1 MFQPPTAVRAAW
13 EKPPDPRCGTRA
25 DLFDALQALAQDE
38 NAAPRVL
45 LVADVDGFRAFN
57 ARHGYE
63 AGDVA
68 LRSLGRA
75 AVGIAPAFRVG
86 SDAFALLLEGDAAPL
101 TEKVGQAL
109 DLLMI
114 RYPERLHCSFGVT
127 MIPVETS
134 GAAALALAEERL
146 EDQRRR
152 GLVFPD
158 RVVEL
163 LLTLMEAYDST
174 LSKHA
179 RDVAR
184 LADAV
189 AARLGLS
196 VAERGLVKRTAELF
210 IRRNGCKDHE
220 DQILP
225 SRSSFDATMTTRM
238 TWSSCQSGKS
248 VTLYKVDG
256 GGHQISGERAFLP
269 RMLGQSSRDFRAAD
283 EIVKMFA
290 REERGDAQL

>member
-101 TEKVGQAL
+101 TEKVGQA
-109 DLLMI
+109 
-114 RYPERLHCSFGVT
+114 
-127 MIPVETS
+127 
-134 GAAALALAEERL
+134 
-146 EDQRRR
+146 
-152 GLVFPD
+152 
-158 RVVEL
+158 
-163 LLTLMEAYDST
+163 
-174 LSKHA
+174 
-179 RDVAR
+179 
-184 LADAV
+184 
-189 AARLGLS
+189 
-196 VAERGLVKRTAELF
+196 
-210 IRRNGCKDHE
+210 
-220 DQILP
+220 
-225 SRSSFDATMTTRM
+225 
-238 TWSSCQSGKS
+238 
-248 VTLYKVDG
+248 
-256 GGHQISGERAFLP
+256 
-269 RMLGQSSRDFRAAD
+269 
-283 EIVKMFA
+283 
-290 REERGDAQL
+290 